1 MDTQE
6 VLLTPDGLQDAIS
19 QLEFLCTVK
28 DEEVK
33 EYLRDAQGSGV
44 IDNAAY
50 DEAKSQYI
58 HLQARI
64 SELQELVAKAKVL
77 QPSQTGAVA
86 LGSTVRVQVD
96 GEREVE
102 YTIVGSSFEANASG
116 SIKRI
121 SKDSPVGK
129 QLLNR
134 RIGEMVI
141 VSTPGGV
148 KEYEILSIR

>member
-1 MDTQE
+1 METQE
-6 VLLTPDGLQDAIS
+6 VFLTPDGLQNAMT
-19 QLEFLCTVK
+19 QLQFLSTVK

-64 SELQELVAKAKVL
+64 SELQELVAKAKVI
-77 QPSQTGAVA
+77 QPSKAGVVA
-86 LGSTVRVQVD
+86 LGSTVHVQID
-96 GEREVE
+96 GARERQF
-102 YTIVGSSFEANASG
+102 TIVSSAFEIEGNPG
-116 SIKRI
+116 RI
-121 SKDSPVGK
+121 TKESPVGSA
-129 QLLNR
+129 LLGR
-134 RIGEMVI
+134 RVGDVVM

-148 KEYEILSIR
+148 KEYQIMSID